1 MMLSGGGVYFSNH
14 HHKKIGGYLIDFLK
28 EHDECRAKNP
38 NEVNFEII
46 DEPPKETAHERLMK
60 QPVVCEFCHTCR
72 EVKKCDAAR
81 LCAFTEKPKCYKI
94 NILKVMKN
102 LFSISIALIALTLTA
117 HAQVV
122 TSVESGDKTGIVT
135 SVETGD
141 RTGIVTTLDQP
152 APRVD
157 SLCIITTDTG
167 FVVGTFQQRRE
178 EAAKVAKDAPRREA
192 ALKELERLNDPA
204 TYQFNK
210 IKTL

>member
-1 MMLSGGGVYFSNH
+1 M
-14 HHKKIGGYLIDFLK
+14 KKI
-28 EHDECRAKNP
+28 
-38 NEVNFEII
+38 II
-46 DEPPKETAHERLMK
+46 TL
-60 QPVVCEFCHTCR
+60 
-72 EVKKCDAAR
+72 
-81 LCAFTEKPKCYKI
+81 
-94 NILKVMKN
+94 
-102 LFSISIALIALTLTA
+102 ALAALTLTA

-122 TSVESGDKTGIVT
+122 TSIDSGDKTGIVT

-167 FVVGTFQQRRE
+167 FVVGTFQQLRE

-210 IKTL
+210 TKNL